1 VDRILS
7 RRSSIAEW
15 GAGIAFAVAL
25 AIGWAVVG
33 WPGGGPG
40 RDTRLLDDGIVFVSA
55 FIVAAMVHKVIMA
68 DYAIKAG
75 PGGIELT
82 RAPLREVKDSTA
94 DIKGATDKLVTEVG
108 RTRAELESAT
118 TRIKALE
125 DAYLANIKDLDDR
138 LGRLE
143 EASRERD

>member
-1 VDRILS
+1 
-7 RRSSIAEW
+7 
-15 GAGIAFAVAL
+15 
-25 AIGWAVVG
+25 VG
-33 WPGGGPG
+33 WPGSG
-40 RDTRLLDDGIVFVSA
+40 RSHDTLLLYDGIVFVSA

-82 RAPLREVKDSTA
+82 RAPLRDVRDSTA
-94 DIKGATDKLVTEVG
+94 DIRGATDKLITEVG
-108 RTRAELESAT
+108 RTGAELESAT

-138 LGRLE
+138 LGHLE